1 MATCFF
7 VSMMA
12 YPFTR
17 SDFQWE
23 EFLFWTLW
31 FKLST
36 HRFGFIFCP
45 PSFSF
50 FSRVCLFACVRACFF
65 VLICRCL
72 FSLSCCI
79 SSLCLNDDV
88 KAAASFKAGFIVLHS
103 NWKRKLWGWK
113 NKYSENISLKN
124 VLLLLFKSSA
134 WRLFFL
140 IRVACQRESFE
151 VFGFL
156 RFLLMVWGISRNR
169 PKFNGSA
176 VSQRPKKKSVVLL
189 ETFNREAHWTW
200 PALPNPQPFYAYI
213 VEASGTY

>member
-50 FSRVCLFACVRACFF
+50 FRVFACLRACVHAFLFLFAGVYFPFRVASLPF
-65 VLICRCL
+65 VLTMTWKPQPPSKQASL
-72 FSLSCCI
+72 FCIPIEKGNCEVERTPPPRNVFWKHFFKKMFYYYSNQALGVFFFNSRGLSTWKLRSFWF
-79 SSLCLNDDV
+79 SSFSVDGMGH
-88 KAAASFKAGFIVLHS
+88 FQ
-103 NWKRKLWGWK
+103 
-113 NKYSENISLKN
+113 
-124 VLLLLFKSSA
+124 KSS
-134 WRLFFL
+134 
-140 IRVACQRESFE
+140 
-151 VFGFL
+151 
-156 RFLLMVWGISRNR
+156 
-169 PKFNGSA
+169 
-176 VSQRPKKKSVVLL
+176 
-189 ETFNREAHWTW
+189 
-200 PALPNPQPFYAYI
+200 
-213 VEASGTY
+213 